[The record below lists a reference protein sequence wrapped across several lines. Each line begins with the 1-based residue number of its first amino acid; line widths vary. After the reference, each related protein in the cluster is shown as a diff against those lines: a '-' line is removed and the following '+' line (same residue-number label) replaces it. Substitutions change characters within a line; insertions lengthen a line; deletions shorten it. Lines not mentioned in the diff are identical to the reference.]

1 MTKFISEDQ
10 IEATIAALDAD
21 DQVFAEAIEEFKEE
35 QPVIFSFFFSES
47 VKLLTQAERE
57 FLFYLGVIIWKSI
70 QSNWPHAIPEIS
82 EEQLGAAE
90 ENNWTLLESITS
102 KNFNDRLNPF
112 FEDSPQEDL
121 LAFVEDMLV
130 PEEDNNDLSKEGR
143 EPIFVTLKSVID
155 CLTKTH

>member
-10 IEATIAALDAD
+10 IEVTIAALDAD
-21 DQVFAEAIEEFKEE
+21 EEAFAEAIETFKAE
-35 QPVIFSFFFSES
+35 QPVIFSYFFSES
-47 VKLLTQAERE
+47 AKLLTQAERE
-57 FLFYLGVIIWKSI
+57 FLFYLGIIIWKSI
-70 QSNWPHAIPEIS
+70 HTNWPHTIPTIT

-90 ENNWTLLESITS
+90 EINWTLLESTNS

-130 PEEDNNDLSKEGR
+130 PEVGNYDLSKEGR
-143 EPIFVTLKSVID
+143 EPIFVVLKSIID
-155 CLTKTH
+155 CLTKNG